1 MGKAFQGEA
10 QEVLSFKTSK
20 REISSCRK
28 RKEARVAGDQDKG
41 QGSEGKAG
49 PDLVGPFGSWSL
61 DFILNPMRKH
71 QSFKQESGMI

>member
-1 MGKAFQGEA
+1 MRKAFQGEA

-20 REISSCRK
+20 REISSWRE

-49 PDLVGPFGSWSL
+49 PDLV
-61 DFILNPMRKH
+61 
-71 QSFKQESGMI
+71 

>member
-1 MGKAFQGEA
+1 MDGLVTSEEVTCELRPGRQEKLGKAFQGEA

-20 REISSCRK
+20 REISSWRE

-49 PDLVGPFGSWSL
+49 PDLV
-61 DFILNPMRKH
+61 
-71 QSFKQESGMI
+71 